1 MWPFI
6 NKEQSLAKACV
17 KHYKDMKRAEA
28 RLIEAKTK
36 LLELSPEEKLIRTAG
51 GSVRVKELQRVRVDI
66 EKVKKEIG
74 IENLLKLC
82 NIPVNKL
89 MRFMNNSQKFN
100 RVVLSKTPNRV
111 VIINT
116 EENMYGRKI

>member
-6 NKEQSLAKACV
+6 NKEHALAKACM

-36 LLELSPEEKLIRTAG
+36 LLELSPEEKLIRLAG

-74 IENLLKLC
+74 VENLLKLC

-89 MRFMNNSQKFN
+89 MRFMNNSRKFN
-100 RVVLSKTPNRV
+100 RVVLSKTSNRV